1 MLDRKP
7 DQIGPP
13 KGNNHSFSDSLPAGA
28 EGHSKQLSNKVIL
41 IAGLASERSCHLA
54 VVLAEMGSDIAI
66 VCSRDAYQAATW
78 VAEQV
83 EALGQRCLTI
93 MSNSSGYL
101 AQEVIQQV
109 IAIFGHL
116 DVFIS
121 YPLQPEVSGPPLM
134 NGLAMNGSE
143 YKVQRHF
150 YRSLVFPNFSLM
162 KAALDQ
168 IIID

>member
-7 DQIGPP
+7 DQIGQPED
-13 KGNNHSFSDSLPAGA
+13 NTTSFSVSLPTGA
-28 EGHSKQLSNKVIL
+28 EGQSKQLSNKVIL
-41 IAGLASERSCHLA
+41 IVGLASERSCHLA

-66 VCSRDAYQAATW
+66 VYSRDAYRAATR
-78 VAEQV
+78 VAAQV

-93 MSNSSGYL
+93 MNNSNGYL

-121 YPLQPEVSGPPLM
+121 YPPPAGLIESPSTNEM
-134 NGLAMNGSE
+134 AANGLGHKA
-143 YKVQRHF
+143 RHRF
-150 YRSLVFPNFSLM
+150 YRSLVFPHFSLM
-162 KAALDQ
+162 KAALEQ
-168 IIID
+168 IIIE

>member
-1 MLDRKP
+1 MTERKP
-7 DQIGPP
+7 EQFEQPE
-13 KGNNHSFSDSLPAGA
+13 GNSNSFSLPAGSQ
-28 EGHSKQLSNKVIL
+28 SKQLSHKVIL
-41 IAGLASERSCHLA
+41 IVGLASERSCRLA

-66 VCSRDAYQAATW
+66 VYSSDAYQAATW
-78 VAEQV
+78 VAAQV

-101 AQEVIQQV
+101 AQEVIQRV

-121 YPLQPEVSGPPLM
+121 YPPQSNESRSALTNALET
-134 NGLAMNGSE
+134 NGSGRQA
-143 YKVQRHF
+143 QRRF

-162 KAALDQ
+162 KAALDEMV
-168 IIID
+168 ID